1 MASKHK
7 AVVSDDLQ
15 LSSLLSN
22 AQRDVGPRLAWLGHL
37 ATSRDRI
44 RHCGLSNSLGSPEVG
59 EKFLQE
65 KEVLLP
71 GVQFSYS

>member
-22 AQRDVGPRLAWLGHL
+22 AQKNVGPRLAWLGHL
-37 ATSRDRI
+37 VTSMDRI
-44 RHCGLSNSLGSPEVG
+44 RHCGLSKSLGSPKVG

-65 KEVLLP
+65 KGVLLP
-71 GVQFSYS
+71 GVQFSHF